1 MQREEP
7 PLEGAIGSHRVR
19 QGTRSSD
26 TCPFVN
32 LSVLRCYYIMMNSGG
47 SALSVSVEIPRLCC
61 RWISAAHALE
71 AIIVLMTING
81 LTAPFK
87 INWTKNKL
95 LFHPITITYSN

>member
-7 PLEGAIGSHRVR
+7 PLEGATGSQRVR
-19 QGTRSSD
+19 RGTRSSD

-32 LSVLRCYYIMMNSGG
+32 LSVLHCYYIMVDSGG

-61 RWISAAHALE
+61 RWISAAHAFK
-71 AIIVLMTING
+71 AITVLMTING

-87 INWTKNKL
+87 INWEKNEL
-95 LFHPITITYSN
+95 LFHLLTIM